1 MSCLMSTEDLI
12 GMRMNIAI
20 IFAGGTG
27 QRMNLKTKPKQFLEL
42 HDKPIIIYTLEHF
55 NNHEMIDG
63 IIVVCVEG
71 WIDYCKSL
79 IEKFHIYKVKAVI
92 PGGATGMLSRFEG
105 IKKAKELYPDET
117 ICLMHDGVRPM
128 IDDDI
133 ITRNIESVE
142 KYGSAVTVAP
152 AIETIAI
159 KRDFDNKV
167 GQIIDRSK
175 CQMAK
180 APQSF
185 RLGDL
190 YKAHKEVVESGMND
204 CIDTAYLMQ
213 MKGYD
218 LYTVE
223 GASENIKITTPT
235 DFYTF
240 KALIELKENQQVF

>member
-1 MSCLMSTEDLI
+1 MMD
-12 GMRMNIAI
+12 IAI

-27 QRMNLKTKPKQFLEL
+27 QRMNSKTKPKQFLEL
-42 HDKPIIIYTLEHF
+42 HGKPIIIYTLEHF
-55 NNHEMIDG
+55 DQHELIDG

-71 WIDYCKSL
+71 WIDYCQSL
-79 IEKFHIYKVKAVI
+79 VDKFHIKKVKAII
-92 PGGATGMLSRFEG
+92 PGGKTGMLSRFEG
-105 IKKAKELYPDET
+105 VKKAAELYSNDT

-128 IDDDI
+128 IEHDI
-133 ITRNIESVE
+133 ISRNIESVE

-152 AIETIAI
+152 AIETIAVRGI
-159 KRDFDNKV
+159 DNKV

-185 RLGDL
+185 RLGELLKVHED
-190 YKAHKEVVESGMND
+190 AIVSGITD

-213 MKGYD
+213 LNGHEV
-218 LYTVE
+218 YTIE
-223 GASENIKITTPT
+223 GSVENIKITTPT

-240 KALIELKENQQVF
+240 RALMDIRENSQIFGV

>member
-1 MSCLMSTEDLI
+1 MEEMQVN
-12 GMRMNIAI
+12 MNIAI

-27 QRMNLKTKPKQFLEL
+27 QRMNTKTKPKQFLEL
-42 HDKPIIIYTLEHF
+42 HNKPIIIYTIEHF
-55 NNHEMIDG
+55 EEHELIDG
-63 IIVVCVEG
+63 IIVVCVKE
-71 WIDYCKSL
+71 WIDYCENL
-79 IEKFHIYKVKAVI
+79 IDKYNFRKVKAVI

-105 IKKAKELYPDET
+105 IKKASEIYPKDT

-128 IDDDI
+128 IDRDI
-133 ITRNIESVE
+133 ITKNINSVE

-159 KRDFDNKV
+159 KSTDNKV

-190 YKAHKEVVESGMND
+190 LKAHQDAVNSGMND

-213 MKGYD
+213 LSGHD
-218 LYTVE
+218 VYTVE
-223 GASENIKITTPT
+223 GSPENIKITTPT

-240 KALIELKENQQVF
+240 RALMDIKENAQIFGM